1 LKKFAATAEPMP
13 LVYLDASA
21 LVKAVREEEKGV
33 VALRAYLEGAELV
46 SSELVLTEVPRAL
59 RRVAAESP
67 LFQLEPA
74 LRRAAEALDTMAL
87 RPVDDALLIGAGLLD
102 EPALRS
108 LDAIH
113 VVTAL
118 HVYPIDAFVTYDK
131 RQAAAAR
138 LAGLNAV
145 APGADSHPPL

>member
-1 LKKFAATAEPMP
+1 MAI
-13 LVYLDASA
+13 VYLDASA
-21 LVKAVREEEKGV
+21 VVRAIRKEEKGAG
-33 VALRAYLEGAELV
+33 ALQAYLQGAELV

-59 RRVAAESP
+59 RRRAAERP
-67 LFQLEPA
+67 RFMLEPA
-74 LRRAAEALDTMAL
+74 LQRAAEALDRLSL
-87 RPVDDALLIGAGLLD
+87 RPVDDALLVGAGMLA

-131 RQAAAAR
+131 RQADVAR
-138 LAGLNAV
+138 LAGLQTV
-145 APGADSHPPL
+145 APGAG

>member
-1 LKKFAATAEPMP
+1 MA

-21 LVKAVREEEKGV
+21 LTKAIREEENSDV
-33 VALRAYLEGAELV
+33 LQSYLQGADLV

-59 RRVAAESP
+59 RRRAAERAD
-67 LFQLEPA
+67 FRLEPA
-74 LRRAAEALDTMAL
+74 LQRAKATLDTLFLRPIDEALL
-87 RPVDDALLIGAGLLD
+87 VGAGMLG
-102 EPALRS
+102 EPLLRS

-118 HVYPIDAFVTYDK
+118 LVYPIDAFVTYDK

-138 LAGLNAV
+138 LAGLQAV
-145 APGADSHPPL
+145 APGADE